1 MDCIKDFLD
10 DSYQA
15 KLRKFAQGL
24 SERHEDT
31 IDSYRKLFITH
42 YNYVKYGNEKCKE
55 CPFKSII
62 NYFRLIFS

>member
-42 YNYVKYGNEKCKE
+42 YNYVKNVKNVVC
-55 CPFKSII
+55 
-62 NYFRLIFS
+62 

>member
-31 IDSYRKLFITH
+31 IDSYRKL
-42 YNYVKYGNEKCKE
+42 
-55 CPFKSII
+55 
-62 NYFRLIFS
+62 

>member
-31 IDSYRKLFITH
+31 IDSYRKLF
-42 YNYVKYGNEKCKE
+42 
-55 CPFKSII
+55 SQS
-62 NYFRLIFS
+62 LDWIFSNRL